1 MGANTTPAAV
11 REISGST
18 LDDAQLQPFCD
29 AAMCIVDNVA
39 ACTTAKGITQGC
51 LDAAATWLAAHLLS
65 GTSLGADSAVVNKER
80 FENYAVERI
89 VGGYTGSGVL
99 GTTYG
104 QTANAL
110 TGGCLQQVDK
120 APASIAF
127 FG

>member
-29 AAMCIVDNVA
+29 AAMCIVDSVA
-39 ACTTAKGITQGC
+39 ACTTAKGITQDC
-51 LDAAATWLAAHLLS
+51 LDGAAAWLAAHLLS

>member
-29 AAMCIVDNVA
+29 AAVCIVDSVA
-39 ACTTAKGITQGC
+39 ACTTAKGITQDC
-51 LDAAATWLAAHLLS
+51 LDGAATWLAAHLLS

>member
-29 AAMCIVDNVA
+29 AAMCIVDSVA
-39 ACTTAKGITQGC
+39 ACTTAKGITQDC
-51 LDAAATWLAAHLLS
+51 LDGAATWLAAHLLS